1 MAGPFVPGAALR
13 IAVVVFPGT
22 NCDQETRYVLGDVL
36 GQEADPVWHA
46 DTDLSRYDVIVLPG
60 GFSYGDHLRAGAIA
74 RFSPVMRSVAE
85 MAKRDRIIV
94 GICNGFQ
101 VLCEAGLLPGALL
114 PNAGGSFASKWVHCR
129 VEGNGSPLTEG
140 VPEGTILRLPIAHGE
155 GRYTALPETLELLE
169 STGRVIFRYSAADG
183 SVTDAANPNGSMANI
198 AGICSEGGNV
208 VGLMPH
214 PERAAEAELPS
225 QDGLPLLEALIRAG
239 NRQPGHA
246 SRTAVAQPSGVP
258 AGAGVVAR

>member
-1 MAGPFVPGAALR
+1 MR

-22 NCDQETRYVLGDVL
+22 NCDEETRYVLGNLL
-36 GQEADPVWHA
+36 GQDVEPVWHA
-46 DTDLSRYDVIVLPG
+46 ETDLGRFDAVILPG

-85 MAKRDRIIV
+85 LARQDRIVV

-114 PNAGGSFASKWVHCR
+114 PNAGGSFAGRWVHCR
-129 VEGNGSPLTEG
+129 VERRSSPLTRG
-140 VPEGTILRLPIAHGE
+140 VEPGTVLRLPIAHGE
-155 GRYTALPETLELLE
+155 GRYVAPPETLDALE
-169 STGRVIFRYSAADG
+169 RGEQIVFRYCHPDG
-183 SVTDAANPNGSMANI
+183 SITEAANPNGSAANI
-198 AGICSEGGNV
+198 AGIMSEGGNV

-225 QDGLPLLEALIRAG
+225 QDGLLLLNTLVGLGAATKLATPIAE
-239 NRQPGHA
+239 
-246 SRTAVAQPSGVP
+246 SAVAVS
-258 AGAGVVAR
+258 AVARTSPR

>member
-1 MAGPFVPGAALR
+1 MRL
-13 IAVVVFPGT
+13 AVVVFPGT

-36 GQEADPVWHA
+36 GQDVDPVWHA
-46 DTDLSRYDVIVLPG
+46 DTDLARYDVIVLPG

-85 MAKRDRIIV
+85 LAKRDRIIV

-114 PNAGGSFASKWVHCR
+114 PNAGGAFASRWVHCR
-129 VEGNGSPLTEG
+129 VESSASPLTEG
-140 VPEGTILRLPIAHGE
+140 VPVGTVLRLPIAHGE
-155 GRYTALPETLELLE
+155 GRYTALPETLEQLE
-169 STGRVIFRYSAADG
+169 ANGRVILRYTEADG
-183 SVTDAANPNGSMANI
+183 SVTDAANPNGSLSNI
-198 AGICSEGGNV
+198 AGICNEGGNV

-225 QDGLPLLEALIRAG
+225 LDGLPLLKALI
-239 NRQPGHA
+239 Q
-246 SRTAVAQPSGVP
+246 
-258 AGAGVVAR
+258 AGASHAQRAAAQVAVGAASSPGGSSR